1 MGKKTRNLT
10 NLNHQK
16 KKKTE
21 ILQLK
26 NAVTEQN
33 SLESFKSSLRPLIGR
48 ISKLEDRTFEI
59 IQSEEP
65 R

>member
-1 MGKKTRNLT
+1 MDKKTRNLT

>member
-1 MGKKTRNLT
+1 MDKKTRNLT

-16 KKKTE
+16 KKRKQ